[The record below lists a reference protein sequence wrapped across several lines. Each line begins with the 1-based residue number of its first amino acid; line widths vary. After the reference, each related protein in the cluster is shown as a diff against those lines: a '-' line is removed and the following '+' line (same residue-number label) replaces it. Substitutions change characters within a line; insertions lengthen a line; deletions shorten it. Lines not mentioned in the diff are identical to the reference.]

1 MGTGVG
7 ARGAEEVATGTVL
20 PCASATSVC
29 FARFAA
35 GPSPA
40 STAPGA
46 VPAAAVAVVGSPNE
60 TPAAVML
67 SSCLPQVDGVSNLM
81 PGSAASGV
89 LCSSSKMFTDDDS
102 KDRQLFSQSQNVS
115 TLEIQTQKRLGTV
128 KTRFHRLA
136 RSFTGDTINPVQMHE
151 VWVVHICS

>member
-1 MGTGVG
+1 VGTGVG

-20 PCASATSVC
+20 PSASATSVC

-46 VPAAAVAVVGSPNE
+46 VPAAVVAAVGSLDETTAAVV
-60 TPAAVML
+60 L
-67 SSCLPQVDGVSNLM
+67 SSCLPLVDGVSNLI

-89 LCSSSKMFTDDDS
+89 LCSSSE
-102 KDRQLFSQSQNVS
+102 KD
-115 TLEIQTQKRLGTV
+115 
-128 KTRFHRLA
+128 
-136 RSFTGDTINPVQMHE
+136 
-151 VWVVHICS
+151 VHWS

>member
-1 MGTGVG
+1 VGTGVG

-20 PCASATSVC
+20 PSASATSVC

-46 VPAAAVAVVGSPNE
+46 EPAAVVAAVGSPDE
-60 TPAAVML
+60 TCAAVML
-67 SSCLPQVDGVSNLM
+67 LSCLPLVDGVSNLI

-89 LCSSSKMFTDDDS
+89 LCSSSE
-102 KDRQLFSQSQNVS
+102 KD
-115 TLEIQTQKRLGTV
+115 
-128 KTRFHRLA
+128 
-136 RSFTGDTINPVQMHE
+136 
-151 VWVVHICS
+151 VHWS